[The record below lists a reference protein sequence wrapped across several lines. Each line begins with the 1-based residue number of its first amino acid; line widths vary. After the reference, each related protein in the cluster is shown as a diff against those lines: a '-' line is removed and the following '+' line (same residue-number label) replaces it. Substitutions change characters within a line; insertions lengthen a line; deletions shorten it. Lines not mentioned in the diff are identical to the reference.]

1 MELSFYFLSPP
12 YRCTFRLEWHF
23 VFGIEEHAHR
33 DTHGYVAVS
42 ICCGQRFSREL
53 LENFILFKAPKQ
65 KAIFACQ
72 EQQHRHPQ
80 YPDPAAASTMAK
92 RLSIGN
98 QKIATDHWPLAMDGM
113 HHVVLLW
120 CQIFCDSYSSRKQHL
135 MMDFLPFPL
144 PLCTV
149 RNRQWQSIF
158 QLAVC
163 SLMEVHLSSLC
174 GSLWLSS
181 PGRHT
186 HILEFNLFCN

>member
-1 MELSFYFLSPP
+1 MLSFYFRAQVHWSGALGRIGMSMFSCSRATCFDLFRYVSLQQSCQLSLAPYGALFLFFKPP

-98 QKIATDHWPLAMDGM
+98 QKIATDH
-113 HHVVLLW
+113 
-120 CQIFCDSYSSRKQHL
+120 
-135 MMDFLPFPL
+135 
-144 PLCTV
+144 
-149 RNRQWQSIF
+149 
-158 QLAVC
+158 
-163 SLMEVHLSSLC
+163 
-174 GSLWLSS
+174 
-181 PGRHT
+181 
-186 HILEFNLFCN
+186 